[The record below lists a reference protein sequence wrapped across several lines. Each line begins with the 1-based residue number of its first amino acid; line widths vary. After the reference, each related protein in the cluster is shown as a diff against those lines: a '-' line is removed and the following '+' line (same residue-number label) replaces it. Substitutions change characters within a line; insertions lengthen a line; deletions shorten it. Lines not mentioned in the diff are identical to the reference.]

1 MPEVPSSGLH
11 VSSIYSTP
19 KPVPRIDDC
28 HFYHTMDIPG
38 YWTVEGEWDL
48 RGGVHEYLGGVSL
61 KGKRVLEVGTASGF
75 LCFYMESQGAE
86 VVAYDL
92 SPNHDWDVVPY
103 AQYDHQQDVVARR
116 THIQRINNAF
126 WFSHR
131 AFNSK
136 AKMVYGTV
144 YEIPQAIGLVDT
156 STFGSILLH
165 LRDPFLALQN
175 ALRLT
180 TETVIVTDVYPP
192 GMPDETSM
200 YFNPRFQ
207 KIQPRETWWNLPPA
221 LIKSFVGVLGF
232 EEATVTYH
240 HQKYRGRPQRLYTV
254 VGRRTR
260 RIPTF

>member
-1 MPEVPSSGLH
+1 MSSIYATPQP
-11 VSSIYSTP
+11 VSSIE
-19 KPVPRIDDC
+19 DC
-28 HFYHTMDIPG
+28 YFYHTTDVPG

-48 RGGVHEYLGGVSL
+48 RRGANEYLGSVSL

-75 LCFYMESQGAE
+75 LCFHMESQGAE

-92 SPNHDWDVVPY
+92 SQDYDWDVVPY
-103 AQYDHQQDVVARR
+103 AQYDYQQDVLGRR
-116 THIQRINNAF
+116 AHIRRLNNAF
-126 WFSHR
+126 WFGHK

-144 YEIPQAIGLVDT
+144 YAIPEAIGLVEI

-165 LRDPFLALQN
+165 VRDPFLALQN

-192 GMPDETSM
+192 GMPEQTSM
-200 YFNPRFQ
+200 YFVPSFQ
-207 KIQPRETWWNLPPA
+207 NTQPRETWWNLPPA
-221 LIKSFVGVLGF
+221 LIKSFIGVLGF
-232 EEATVTYH
+232 EEAEVSYH
-240 HQKYRGRPQRLYTV
+240 DQKYRGQKQRLYTV

-260 RIPTF
+260 PLPSA